1 MTYKSFEQAK
11 QTFDTLTEA
20 DYTVT
25 CLGDGYADILEDE
38 LEALGVVII
47 SSETD
52 PFGSIIF
59 TVTGT
64 ILSVDS
70 AIIDEWRENCIN
82 VDVW

>member
-25 CLGDGYADILEDE
+25 CLDGYADILEDE
-38 LEALGVVII
+38 LEALGVVIL
-47 SSETD
+47 SSETA
-52 PFGSIIF
+52 PFGSTIF